1 MLVPQ
6 NHISL
11 KANRQSQ
18 VSSQPA
24 GRPNRRRAILGK
36 AVFAGLLVA
45 LIAAAC
51 SPDNSSTLVDPT
63 DVDPSLTAPPI
74 VTITTVPLTQDTA
87 SPGPIPDPGNPTQPT
102 AETVAPT
109 EPAAPNQP
117 AAPTTD
123 PPVAPD
129 PEQPETPTPTTA
141 APPATPQIPQLQR
154 TGVASPYGGSFSVT
168 VLVANG
174 NEQRRVPIYDSPGGT
189 EINLPDGGLWY
200 RSYYGGPLVMEV
212 IEGTQSDAWVR
223 VKAAAR
229 SRATDGT
236 CQVGSPCYGNDTTGW
251 VQNSGYDWRTHQYH
265 ARIDLTERSVRVWN
279 GSQIVAETLAVV
291 GRGADTG
298 NQAPTPVGTFFLK
311 EKLLGESP
319 GYGPYVLSLSGYS
332 EWLYQFDGKL
342 PNIAIHGT
350 NRPQYIGQARSSGCI
365 RVPNN
370 IITTLYEQAP
380 LGTIVEIVA

>member
-6 NHISL
+6 NHIFH
-11 KANRQSQ
+11 KASRQSA
-18 VSSQPA
+18 S
-24 GRPNRRRAILGK
+24 RHRALLAK
-36 AVFAGLLVA
+36 AVFAGMLVA

-74 VTITTVPLTQDTA
+74 VTIAPVPPTQATA
-87 SPGPIPDPGNPTQPT
+87 APGPAPDPNNPTQPT
-102 AETVAPT
+102 AEPVAPT

-117 AAPTTD
+117 APPTTAS
-123 PPVAPD
+123 PEGPT
-129 PEQPETPTPTTA
+129 PEQPVTPTTTSA
-141 APPATPQIPQLQR
+141 APPANGGAPQIPQLQR

-212 IEGTQSDAWVR
+212 LEGTQSDAWVR
-223 VKAAAR
+223 VEAAAR
-229 SRATDGT
+229 RPAADGT
-236 CQVGSPCYGNDTTGW
+236 CQVGSPCYQNETTGW

-350 NRPQYIGQARSSGCI
+350 NRPQYIGQARSAGCI
-365 RVPNN
+365 RVPND
-370 IITTLYEQAP
+370 IITTLYNQAP

>member
-74 VTITTVPLTQDTA
+74 VTITTVPLTQATA

-102 AETVAPT
+102 AEPVAPT
-109 EPAAPNQP
+109 ETAAPNQP
-117 AAPTTD
+117 AAPTTA

-141 APPATPQIPQLQR
+141 APPAAPPAAPQLPQLQR
-154 TGVASPYGGSFSVT
+154 TGVASPYGSSFSVT

-174 NEQRRVPIYDSPGGT
+174 NEQRRVPIYDSPGGN

-212 IEGTQSDAWVR
+212 LEGTQSDAWVR
-223 VKAAAR
+223 VEAAAR
-229 SRATDGT
+229 RPAADGN
-236 CQVGSPCYGNDTTGW
+236 CQLGSPCYQNETTGW
-251 VQNSGYDWRTHQYH
+251 VQNIGYDWRTHQYH

-291 GRGADTG
+291 GTRGRHRQSGPHPRRYLLLERKAAGRKPRLRAVCAVAERLQRVAVPVRRQTPPTSPST
-298 NQAPTPVGTFFLK
+298 APT
-311 EKLLGESP
+311 
-319 GYGPYVLSLSGYS
+319 
-332 EWLYQFDGKL
+332 
-342 PNIAIHGT
+342 
-350 NRPQYIGQARSSGCI
+350 AR
-365 RVPNN
+365 N
-370 IITTLYEQAP
+370 T
-380 LGTIVEIVA
+380 

>member
-1 MLVPQ
+1 M
-6 NHISL
+6 
-11 KANRQSQ
+11 
-18 VSSQPA
+18 
-24 GRPNRRRAILGK
+24 
-36 AVFAGLLVA
+36 
-45 LIAAAC
+45 
-51 SPDNSSTLVDPT
+51 
-63 DVDPSLTAPPI
+63 
-74 VTITTVPLTQDTA
+74 
-87 SPGPIPDPGNPTQPT
+87 
-102 AETVAPT
+102 
-109 EPAAPNQP
+109 
-117 AAPTTD
+117 
-123 PPVAPD
+123 
-129 PEQPETPTPTTA
+129 
-141 APPATPQIPQLQR
+141 
-154 TGVASPYGGSFSVT
+154 T

-298 NQAPTPVGTFFLK
+298 NQAPTPVGRFFLK

-370 IITTLYEQAP
+370 IITTLYNQAP
-380 LGTIVEIVA
+380 LGTIVDIVA

>member
-1 MLVPQ
+1 M
-6 NHISL
+6 
-11 KANRQSQ
+11 
-18 VSSQPA
+18 
-24 GRPNRRRAILGK
+24 
-36 AVFAGLLVA
+36 
-45 LIAAAC
+45 
-51 SPDNSSTLVDPT
+51 
-63 DVDPSLTAPPI
+63 
-74 VTITTVPLTQDTA
+74 
-87 SPGPIPDPGNPTQPT
+87 
-102 AETVAPT
+102 
-109 EPAAPNQP
+109 
-117 AAPTTD
+117 
-123 PPVAPD
+123 
-129 PEQPETPTPTTA
+129 TPTTTSA
-141 APPATPQIPQLQR
+141 APPANGGAPQIPQLQR

-212 IEGTQSDAWVR
+212 LEGTQSDAWVR
-223 VKAAAR
+223 VEAAAR
-229 SRATDGT
+229 RPAADGT
-236 CQVGSPCYGNDTTGW
+236 CQVSSPCYQNETTGW

-298 NQAPTPVGTFFLK
+298 NQAPTPVGSFFLK

-365 RVPNN
+365 RVPND
-370 IITTLYEQAP
+370 IITTLYEKAP

>member
-1 MLVPQ
+1 
-6 NHISL
+6 
-11 KANRQSQ
+11 
-18 VSSQPA
+18 
-24 GRPNRRRAILGK
+24 
-36 AVFAGLLVA
+36 VA

-51 SPDNSSTLVDPT
+51 SSDEPATLVDPS

-74 VTITTVPLTQDTA
+74 VTITPVSSTPATAASGAVPAPDNSEQSTTETA
-87 SPGPIPDPGNPTQPT
+87 APV
-102 AETVAPT
+102 ETVAPT
-109 EPAAPNQP
+109 QP
-117 AAPTTD
+117 AAPTTAA
-123 PPVAPD
+123 PAPD
-129 PEQPETPTPTTA
+129 PAQPETSPPSTA
-141 APPATPQIPQLQR
+141 APPAAPQLPQLQR

-212 IEGTQSDAWVR
+212 LEGTQSDAWVR
-223 VKAAAR
+223 VEAAAR
-229 SRATDGT
+229 RPAADGT
-236 CQVGSPCYGNDTTGW
+236 CQVGSPCYQNETTGW
-251 VQNSGYDWRTHQYH
+251 VQNVGYDWRTHQYH

-291 GRGADTG
+291 GRGADTA

-319 GYGPYVLSLSGYS
+319 AYGPYVLSLSGYS

-365 RVPNN
+365 RVPND
-370 IITTLYEQAP
+370 IITTLYNQAP
-380 LGTIVEIVA
+380 LGTIVDIVA